1 MIQFKISKET
11 DKPVELV
18 YKAFSDSGNMLKWTK
33 NLEKVEIVR
42 GKFGEKDAL
51 MLLHYNQKGR
61 RYIMQDRLIEH
72 EPFKM
77 IRSEVSGGGLSAI
90 VQTSFTVKNAGT
102 LVEMS
107 WQGRGKSFVMNWIL
121 KFMKKKIRLSAEAE
135 LGHFIR
141 LVEEEGEKFH

>member
-1 MIQFKISKET
+1 
-11 DKPVELV
+11 
-18 YKAFSDSGNMLKWTK
+18 
-33 NLEKVEIVR
+33 
-42 GKFGEKDAL
+42 
-51 MLLHYNQKGR
+51 
-61 RYIMQDRLIEH
+61 
-72 EPFKM
+72 M

>member
-72 EPFKM
+72 EPFK
-77 IRSEVSGGGLSAI
+77 
-90 VQTSFTVKNAGT
+90 
-102 LVEMS
+102 
-107 WQGRGKSFVMNWIL
+107 
-121 KFMKKKIRLSAEAE
+121 
-135 LGHFIR
+135 
-141 LVEEEGEKFH
+141 